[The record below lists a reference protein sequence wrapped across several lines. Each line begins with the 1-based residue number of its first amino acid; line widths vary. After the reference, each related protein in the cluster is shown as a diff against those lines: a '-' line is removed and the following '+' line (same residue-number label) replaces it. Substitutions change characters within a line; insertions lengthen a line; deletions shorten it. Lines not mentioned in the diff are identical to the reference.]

1 MTHFNF
7 DTFTLYFLNIIN
19 YCKSIIPNNLE
30 FIYYSI
36 ITIITVGV
44 LIHYSARWVKVIVNG
59 VERLVPV
66 TAGGFAINEAL
77 GRPIPIP
84 NLGPKKP
91 NDKPSTNPSNKPSN
105 NTSNKPNN
113 NSNSS
118 KNIINTFMN
127 RKNNLVITP
136 YIKCNKDVKLTN
148 RQSLILPFIL
158 NILDINLPE
167 GSENLTNYA
176 FGVMTLSLVALLCLI
191 NILGY
196 FLSLYILDKYNIE
209 NKFPKLNKIKTYYK
223 NTTLIFIIFESLFCI
238 FCLLFLIIS
247 AYLYLKNIISTT

>member
-7 DTFTLYFLNIIN
+7 DTFTLYFFNIIN

-44 LIHYSARWVKVIVNG
+44 LIHYSARWIKVIVNG
-59 VERLVPV
+59 VERIVPV
-66 TAGGFAINEAL
+66 TAGGLVINEAL
-77 GRPIPIP
+77 CRPITVP
-84 NLGPKKP
+84 NLGP
-91 NDKPSTNPSNKPSN
+91 NKPSN
-105 NTSNKPNN
+105 NPTNNPTNNTTNKPSN

-118 KNIINTFMN
+118 QSIINTFMN

-158 NILDINLPE
+158 NILDINIPE

-176 FGVMTLSLVALLCLI
+176 FGVMIFSLVTLLCFI
-191 NILGY
+191 NVLGY
-196 FLSLYILDKYNIE
+196 FLSFYILDNYNIE
-209 NKFPKLNKIKTYYK
+209 TRFPKLNKIKSYYK
-223 NTTLIFIIFESLFCI
+223 NTTLIFIIYESLFGI

-247 AYLYLKNIISTT
+247 AYIYLKNIISTT